1 MKIKLQELGE
11 GIDEAE
17 VIAVSVKEG
26 DNISADQT
34 LLELETGKAVIE
46 FPSPASGVVKSLLV
60 SEGDK
65 VKVGSVIA
73 ELETEEDDKDD
84 AGAEESSD
92 DQVQEDTAGKEP
104 EQEPEEDKTEERERQ
119 TDDDS
124 AGREAVEE
132 ENGKDESA
140 GKTKS
145 SDKDSRGGGETR
157 KAEKDAGAALSGMTP
172 AKTHIPIAAAPSVR
186 VFAREIG
193 IDIEDVAADTDGR
206 VTIDDVKRYA
216 KKMNKERDVRGA
228 TISEP
233 PLPDFSRWGGV
244 DTESMSGVR
253 AAVSAHMT
261 RCWTTIPHV
270 TQHDA
275 ADITELDKLRRRF
288 SSRTPEDVKLTLTA
302 ILLKIAASALK
313 VFPKFNAS
321 IDSRKQEIIY
331 KKYIHIGVAVD
342 TPKGL
347 LVPVIRDVD
356 KKNII
361 DIATEVSRV
370 ATTAREGKLGLED
383 MKGGSFTLTNLGG
396 IGGSF
401 FTPIINAPEVA
412 ILGVGRAHS
421 APVCGKDELC
431 RPRLMLPLS
440 LSYDHRLIDGAD
452 GARFLRWIIEAVE
465 EPLLISLEG

>member
-26 DNISADQT
+26 DNVSADQT

-60 SEGDK
+60 SEGDT
-65 VKVGSVIA
+65 VKVGSVIV
-73 ELETEEDDKDD
+73 ELESEEDDKD
-84 AGAEESSD
+84 AAAAEDSAD
-92 DQVQEDTAGKEP
+92 DQVQQDAAGKEP
-104 EQEPEEDKTEERERQ
+104 EQKPEADKTEERERQ

-124 AGREAVEE
+124 AEREAVDED
-132 ENGKDESA
+132 NGKDVSA
-140 GKTKS
+140 EKVEP

-157 KAEKDAGAALSGMTP
+157 KAEKDAGTALSGMTP

-216 KKMNKERDVRGA
+216 KKMNKERDERGA
-228 TISEP
+228 AISEP

-244 DTESMSGVR
+244 ETESMSGVR
-253 AAVSAHMT
+253 TAVSAHMT

-270 TQHDA
+270 TQHDS
-275 ADITELDKLRRRF
+275 ADITELDNLRRRF

-302 ILLKIAASALK
+302 ILLKIAAAALK

-321 IDSRKQEIIY
+321 IDSRKKEIIY

-361 DIATEVSRV
+361 DIATEVSRA
-370 ATTAREGKLGLED
+370 ATIAREGKLGLED

-412 ILGVGRAHS
+412 ILGVGRAQA

-452 GARFLRWIIEAVE
+452 GARFLRWIIEAAE